1 MRYRLHKLLYGPVGS
16 TLVEQL
22 DRGPTTF
29 DDQLRVDFLRGELV
43 FTRLNEA
50 ILVQGR
56 VDTAVKV
63 QCVRSL
69 EDFDLCITVPL
80 DDILFSLPQYAATE
94 PDRQISDDGWIDLTE
109 TLREEIIMAIPIN
122 PINPKYAGADAS
134 NLLGDLA
141 SNEREWLTVRLNE
154 PGEQTGMDRHDAV

>member
-16 TLVEQL
+16 TQLEHL

-29 DDQLRVDFLRGELV
+29 DAQLKINYLRGDLL

-50 ILVQGR
+50 ILVQGPVETEVR
-56 VDTAVKV
+56 V

-69 EDFDLCITVPL
+69 EDFDLCISVPL
-80 DDILFSLPQYAATE
+80 EDVLFSLPQYVASE
-94 PDRQISDDGWIDLTE
+94 PDRQVSDDGWIDLTE

-122 PINPKYAGADAS
+122 PINPQYADTDADK
-134 NLLGDLA
+134 LLGELESD
-141 SNEREWLTVRLNE
+141 EKEWLSVRLNN
-154 PGEQTGMDRHDAV
+154 PGEQMGDAQA